1 MGTQD
6 VELGGHCWRMSANIV
21 DSSLAMLRKKRSGGG
36 IEFHRGKNVVE
47 RFPDEVMV
55 EVTITDCAS
64 PYAVPVARD
73 ILETMQF
80 TGDCVEELRRGL

>member
-1 MGTQD
+1 MLNWAATAG
-6 VELGGHCWRMSANIV
+6 VCRRASRGIV
-21 DSSLAMLRKKRSGGG
+21 PGDASQETIGGG
-36 IEFHRGKNVVE
+36 IGFYRGKNVVE

-73 ILETMQF
+73 ILETIPASLLAI
-80 TGDCVEELRRGL
+80 GVEELRRGL